1 MPKMKHH
8 LRQLFRTAE
17 KIETVV
23 AIKNVDQMEI
33 HLAAKMEA
41 VRIRQIANHN
51 DSNDQKMA
59 VAKMPHTN
67 AQRETTIVMTKTSQQ
82 QIRKQRLQQVHFN
95 LTTFNFI
102 SSDIITND
110 CIFIIH

>member
-1 MPKMKHH
+1 MKHH
-8 LRQLFRTAE
+8 LRQLSRTAE

-33 HLAAKMEA
+33 LAAKMEA
-41 VRIRQIANHN
+41 ARIRQIANHN

-82 QIRKQRLQQVHFN
+82 QIRKQRQQQVHFD
-95 LTTFNFI
+95 LIILI
-102 SSDIITND
+102 SYQVT
-110 CIFIIH
+110 